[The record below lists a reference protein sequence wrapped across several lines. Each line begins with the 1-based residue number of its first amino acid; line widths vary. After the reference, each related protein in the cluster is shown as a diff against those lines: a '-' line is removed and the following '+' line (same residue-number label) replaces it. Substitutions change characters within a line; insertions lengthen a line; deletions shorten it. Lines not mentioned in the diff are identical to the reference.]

1 MNKSFLLLFFK
12 KEVLVLPCLA
22 FLIAATT
29 DPIIARSGKEQITIS
44 QARALITAADHA
56 TQQRL
61 ATDKAALE
69 TFLRDVLV
77 QRVILHLAHAEK
89 WDQRP
94 DVAALLQRTHNQV
107 LAQSFLAAHAA
118 PPADY
123 PNDAELHAAYSENLS
138 RFMQPRSYHLAQ
150 LFLPGTATAGA
161 EDGRRRLQQA
171 RKHIERG
178 ELAMEAAA
186 RSLTG
191 AQYTDMGWV
200 PETQLMPAVKAA
212 VTGLPEGTL
221 ADPVC
226 VENGCHLI
234 RLIATR
240 PAGPAPLAEI
250 HDELVRAM
258 REQKAS
264 QEATE
269 YASGLLSKQP
279 VEINDIQVS
288 HMVR

>member
-1 MNKSFLLLFFK
+1 MNKSFLFLFFK
-12 KEVLVLPCLA
+12 KEVLTLPFLA

-29 DPIIARSGKEQITIS
+29 DPVIARRGGEQITVS
-44 QARALITAADHA
+44 QARALINAADHA

-69 TFLRDVLV
+69 QFLRDVLL
-77 QRVILHLAHAEK
+77 QRAILHLAQSER

-94 DVAALLQRTHNQV
+94 DVAALLQRTHDQV
-107 LAQSFLAAHAA
+107 LAQSFLAGHAA

-123 PNDAELHAAYSENLS
+123 PSDAELQTAYKDNLS
-138 RFMQPRSYHLAQ
+138 QFMQPRSYHLAQ
-150 LFLPGTATAGA
+150 VFLPGGG
-161 EDGRRRLQQA
+161 EDGRRRLQQVRA
-171 RKHIERG
+171 QIQRG
-178 ELAMEAAA
+178 KLALEAAA

-191 AQYTDMGWV
+191 AKYIDLGWV
-200 PETQLMPAVKAA
+200 PDTQLVAAVKAA
-212 VTGLPEGTL
+212 VTGLPEGTM

-240 PAGPAPLAEI
+240 PAGPAPLADI
-250 HDELVRAM
+250 RDELVRAM
-258 REQKAS
+258 RQQKAS

-269 YASGLLSKQP
+269 YASGLLAKQR
-279 VEINDIQVS
+279 VEINEIQVS
-288 HMVR
+288 GMVR

>member
-1 MNKSFLLLFFK
+1 MNKSFLFLFFK
-12 KEVLVLPCLA
+12 KEVLALPFLA

-29 DPIIARSGKEQITIS
+29 DPVIARRGGEQITVS

-69 TFLRDVLV
+69 QFLRDVLL
-77 QRVILHLAHAEK
+77 QRAILHLAQSER

-94 DVAALLQRTHNQV
+94 DVAALLQRTHDQV
-107 LAQSFLAAHAA
+107 LAQSFLAGHAA

-123 PNDAELHAAYSENLS
+123 PSDAELQTSYKDNLS
-138 RFMQPRSYHLAQ
+138 QFMQPRSYHLAQ
-150 LFLPGTATAGA
+150 VFLPGGA
-161 EDGRRRLQQA
+161 EDGRRRLQQVRA
-171 RKHIERG
+171 QIQRG
-178 ELAMEAAA
+178 KLALEAAA

-191 AQYTDMGWV
+191 AKYIDLGWV
-200 PETQLMPAVKAA
+200 PDTQLVAAVKAA
-212 VTGLPEGTL
+212 VTGLPEGTM

-240 PAGPAPLAEI
+240 PAGPAPLADI
-250 HDELVRAM
+250 RDELVRAM
-258 REQKAS
+258 RQQKAS

-269 YASGLLSKQP
+269 YASGLLAKQR
-279 VEINDIQVS
+279 VEINEIQVS
-288 HMVR
+288 GMVR